1 MAAIVQCPHCSKK
14 LKMQSV
20 PTGKK
25 VRCPACKEAFAP
37 QAAAAARPKPKKKP
51 KPKPVADD
59 YVDFEDDDLYG
70 DGDLQDD
77 SFDEGYDEP
86 APARRSAGK
95 KSAAAAGRKKSRKGG
110 KGKSS
115 SDSKSKMPLIIGI
128 VVVVLIAVGVGIF
141 FAMNGGGGDD
151 IAENDPTATDP
162 TAMDPTAMDPSVMAD
177 PASQSMATPGGA
189 DATADSSGT
198 SNATA
203 NITAASGTPTN
214 AASSSGAAVTAVL
227 DPTYL
232 PVDSELFAVI
242 DVERLLSGPL
252 NSMLSMFGTQLEQ
265 VKAATGLAV
274 EDLSSV
280 TLGVGGISKAA
291 QGQRPPRPVDVPFIL
306 VVRTKKAIDSSVLQ
320 AAIPVAQQVSEG
332 SINYLKIPENP
343 PAAIWL
349 ADSTTAVIGVEDTV
363 KQVATSGSSASSFDP
378 ALMDEETAIRI
389 AFQPS
394 DPDAVFRQGQ
404 LPPAPPMPGAAE
416 AMNLVKAVQPGI
428 TAAGFGMDLGQ
439 DVKIFGAIRSKDAQA
454 AQSAKTAL
462 DGFIENAKKTMQ
474 QQMAGNQMQGMTF
487 GGGADSLDSFEAT
500 TNGNMMQFSIVQKD
514 GGQQLTMLAPMIA
527 MSVQNAQQTARQAAQ
542 RVSGQNNL
550 KQVGLALQNFHFAW
564 GRFPNAVPKD
574 PTGKPLLSWRVH
586 ILEFLGPAEQQLYQR
601 FNVDEPWDSPTNRPL
616 LAEMPNVYKTPGS
629 NLSAGQTQ
637 VQLPVGPGTIFE
649 NGEGRRLRDITDGS
663 SNTILVV
670 ETLPANAVNWTEP
683 VDWTYNPQ
691 DPMAGLSSGGQPFNA
706 VFADG
711 RAAKLS
717 GGLGAAVAQALF
729 SRNAGDFVPSNLTDG
744 PAPGP
749 GGFPGGPGAPL
760 GDTPGFGPNAAGQ
773 LNP

>member
-14 LKMQSV
+14 LKMQSG

-25 VRCPACKEAFAP
+25 VRCPACKEAFVP

-51 KPKPVADD
+51 KPRPVADD

-77 SFDEGYDEP
+77 SFDDSYDEP
-86 APARRSAGK
+86 APARRSAGRK
-95 KSAAAAGRKKSRKGG
+95 ASAAAGRKKSKKGG

-115 SDSKSKMPLIIGI
+115 SDNRSKMPLIIGI

-141 FAMNGGGGDD
+141 FAMNGGTGGEDV
-151 IAENDPTATDP
+151 AEDDP
-162 TAMDPTAMDPSVMAD
+162 TAMDPTAMDPTAMD
-177 PASQSMATPGGA
+177 PASQSMATPGAAESTSDDSGNST
-189 DATADSSGT
+189 ATAT
-198 SNATA
+198 SATPA
-203 NITAASGTPTN
+203 GAPSNPASG
-214 AASSSGAAVTAVL
+214 SGAAVTAVL

-252 NSMLSMFGTQLEQ
+252 NSMLPMFGPQLQ
-265 VKAATGLAV
+265 QMKAATGLGV

-291 QGQRPPRPVDVPFIL
+291 KGQRPPRPVDTPFIL
-306 VVRTKKAIDSSVLQ
+306 VVRTKKAIDSSTLQ

-332 SINYLKIPENP
+332 GISYLKIPENP

-349 ADSTTAVIGVEDTV
+349 ADSTTAVIGVEDMV
-363 KQVATSGSSASSFDP
+363 KQAATSGSSASSFDP

-394 DPDAVFRQGQ
+394 DPDAVFRQSQ

-439 DVKIFGAIRSKDAQA
+439 DVKVFGAIRSKDEQA
-454 AQSAKTAL
+454 AQAAKTAL
-462 DGFIENAKKTMQ
+462 DGFIENAKKTME
-474 QQMAGNQMQGMTF
+474 QQMAGNQMPGMSF
-487 GGGADSLDSFEAT
+487 GGGADSLESFEAT
-500 TNGNMMQFSIVQKD
+500 TNGNMMQFSVVQKD

-527 MSVQNAQQTARQAAQ
+527 MSVQNARQTARQAAQ

-550 KQVGLALQNFHFAW
+550 KQVGLALHNFHSAW

-574 PTGKPLLSWRVH
+574 PSGKPLLSWRVH
-586 ILEFLGPAEQQLYQR
+586 ILEFLGPAELQLFQR
-601 FNVDEPWDSPTNRPL
+601 FNLDEPWDSPTNRPL
-616 LAEMPNVYKTPGS
+616 LAEMPDVYKSPGS

-649 NGEGRRLRDITDGS
+649 NGEGRRFRDITDGT

-670 ETLPANAVNWTEP
+670 ETLPSNAVNWTEP
-683 VDWTYNPQ
+683 VDWTFDPQ

-729 SRNAGDFVPSNLTDG
+729 SRNAGDFVPNNVTDG

-749 GGFPGGPGAPL
+749 GGFPGGPGAPI